1 MGLAGRCKRGHE
13 MSFRLDW
20 LYGFHSL
27 SAVLYPEESI
37 GYVAMNLTTGWI
49 G

>member
-1 MGLAGRCKRGHE
+1 
-13 MSFRLDW
+13 MSFRLNW
-20 LYGFHSL
+20 LYRFHSL
-27 SAVLYPEESI
+27 SAVLYPEESS